1 MCSFRPFLY
10 MTCKA
15 QQVWGSAKE
24 QKKRGGDGREENR
37 RQGRHQKKT
46 FLLLFSHSLFLPIP
60 FLSLLHSS
68 TTLRRRPY
76 RLWMGAFTP
85 TLFHSFQFS
94 SSSSHLLPL
103 LFNECYAKA
112 LKICHLLPRIPIS
125 LESLGNFSYCF
136 NGTNF
141 EIFAKI
147 IKNYGTAKGENKNTF
162 SVELKGSRRGTICL
176 LNLSLALL

>member
-1 MCSFRPFLY
+1 MPRSKR
-10 MTCKA
+10 
-15 QQVWGSAKE
+15 KE
-24 QKKRGGDGREENR
+24 EETGGKENR

-46 FLLLFSHSLFLPIP
+46 FLFLFSHSLFLPIP

-103 LFNECYAKA
+103 LFNVSYAKA
-112 LKICHLLPRIPIS
+112 LKICHLLPRIPFHRIARQ
-125 LESLGNFSYCF
+125 LFVLLQWYELRDIRKNNQELW
-136 NGTNF
+136 NG
-141 EIFAKI
+141 E
-147 IKNYGTAKGENKNTF
+147 
-162 SVELKGSRRGTICL
+162 RRK
-176 LNLSLALL
+176 